1 MLIVC
6 TSCATSYQVAPG
18 SLGEAGRS
26 VRCVRCG
33 NVWFAANTGAL
44 AAIAETHRADVAAFA
59 ATTSV
64 ADFGAAAA
72 AGNAVAEAPPR
83 PGPAAAEP
91 TLDDDAVVAEAPAA
105 DGPDDAHLAADTA
118 GEAAWTQAPQPD
130 TIADAPALVPAQI
143 EAAPLADASPTLED
157 IESVA
162 ARRARRERRARRW
175 SLPGL
180 STAILML
187 GVVNISLVGWRA
199 DVVRWLPQT
208 ASLYAAIGLPV
219 NLRGL
224 VFADVKTEKETHDG
238 VPVLVVAGTI
248 VSKAPRVVEV
258 PRLRFAVRN
267 DSGQEVYTWTA
278 LPTKGAL
285 RPGETLSFRSRLA
298 SPPREGNQVL
308 VRFFNRRDLA

>member
-18 SLGEAGRS
+18 SLGGAGRS

-72 AGNAVAEAPPR
+72 AGDAVAEAPPR
-83 PGPAAAEP
+83 PGPAAEEP

-105 DGPDDAHLAADTA
+105 DGPHDAHLAPE
-118 GEAAWTQAPQPD
+118 EATWTPAQEPD

-143 EAAPLADASPTLED
+143 EAAPLSDASPTLED

-187 GVVNISLVGWRA
+187 
-199 DVVRWLPQT
+199 
-208 ASLYAAIGLPV
+208 
-219 NLRGL
+219 
-224 VFADVKTEKETHDG
+224 
-238 VPVLVVAGTI
+238 
-248 VSKAPRVVEV
+248 
-258 PRLRFAVRN
+258 
-267 DSGQEVYTWTA
+267 
-278 LPTKGAL
+278 
-285 RPGETLSFRSRLA
+285 
-298 SPPREGNQVL
+298 
-308 VRFFNRRDLA
+308 